1 MVASDV
7 PFARRIAG
15 LRKIDSCRCAAASI
29 LPTSPAQAAT
39 GDKLYGVSNGT
50 NFCLNHNAS
59 AVPCSTTGNRW
70 IMTVADSGRNAF
82 RLLAVTGNWTTCL
95 EQQAGTDHLR
105 RVTCAWNSGQ
115 VWTPTFLGAGN
126 QWRNDNGLCIDMNRT
141 GGIPNGVVTATGC
154 NGSPAQQW
162 IHRP

>member
-1 MVASDV
+1 MQVSK
-7 PFARRIAG
+7 RRTIGTVLAA
-15 LRKIDSCRCAAASI
+15 LALAAAAAI
-29 LPTSPAQAAT
+29 LPASPAAAQAQV
-39 GDKLYGVSNGT
+39 KLYGTSNGA

-59 AVPCSTTGNRW
+59 AVPCSTTSARW
-70 IMTVADSGRNAF
+70 IMTVADSSRNAY

-115 VWTPTFLGAGN
+115 IWTPTYLNPGN
-126 QWRNDNGLCIDMNRT
+126 QWRSDYGACLDMNRT

-154 NGSPAQQW
+154 NGFASQQW
-162 IHRP
+162 IHR